1 MRENTRISSR
11 AMSAN
16 TQKAQAAPI
25 ITMKNKNELNT
36 GLQPARF
43 SVTTSKHYPLF
54 LFSDSMFGCLP
65 SCFYSFTLD
74 LT

>member
-16 TQKAQAAPI
+16 AQKAQADPI

-36 GLQPARF
+36 GLQARQIFCNNLKTLPPF
-43 SVTTSKHYPLF
+43 SLF
-54 LFSDSMFGCLP
+54 
-65 SCFYSFTLD
+65 
-74 LT
+74 

>member
-16 TQKAQAAPI
+16 AQKAQAAPI

-36 GLQPARF
+36 GLQPTRF
-43 SVTTSKHYPLF
+43 SVTTSRHYSPPFFVL
-54 LFSDSMFGCLP
+54 SDSVFRVPSVMF
-65 SCFYSFTLD
+65 FTLS
-74 LT
+74 L